1 MKLKA
6 NTRFLNVFDGKIYDK
21 GDEFAVNND
30 TDRDYFINHKIGS
43 EIKETKKEPEKK
55 VIPEKKTSKK

>member
-6 NTRFLNVFDGKIYDK
+6 NTRFLNVLDGKIYDK

-30 TDRDYFINHKIGS
+30 TDRDYFIKHKIGS
-43 EIKETKKEPEKK
+43 EIKEVEKKPEKVVK
-55 VIPEKKTSKK
+55 KDEKK